1 MKAFRTP
8 GASPNEESAPG
19 RRCGELLAGKYRIVR
34 LIGEGGMGQ
43 VYEAE
48 HATVGRRFAVKF
60 LRPHLASNEE
70 AVARFRRE
78 ARAAGALDSEHIATV
93 TDFDV
98 AADGS
103 PFLVM
108 EYLEGKSL
116 GQLLAEE
123 GPLPVPRAAGALLQ
137 VCRGLEAAH
146 AAGIL
151 HRDLKPDN
159 LFVVRR
165 ADGSERVKILDFGIA
180 KLMYSAEPLP
190 IQTGGAIGT
199 PFYMAPEQ
207 ARGDKAVDE
216 RVDVYAL
223 GVILYELLS
232 GEKPHPGDCGNA
244 VLAHVLTKSAVP
256 LATVR
261 SGLPPPL
268 VELVHRALAFEPRD
282 RPPTVRALGRE
293 LEGFVAPEILRVHAQ
308 FELRSFAAPKTS
320 ESNLGSRRAPVS
332 PTAPT
337 LPTPDSHS
345 LPLPSAKASVSGR
358 RWLLVP
364 AALLASGLALAL
376 FRMRPV
382 PSTDSAAAT
391 RAPLPALGAASKAAP
406 RAVDPDVLHP
416 SAFGSAAAKPSAVSP
431 SAAPT
436 PPPAA
441 ERPGVVG
448 RPRGRPTHG
457 PQSGGAP
464 SRESSQSSALAA
476 RPAVSGDITGSAG
489 TPRRRRFDAQ
499 NPYD

>member
-1 MKAFRTP
+1 MKPFPAR
-8 GASPNEESAPG
+8 GASPNEGAAAGG
-19 RRCGELLAGKYRIVR
+19 RSGEILAGKYRILR

-48 HATVGRRFAVKF
+48 HVTVGRRFAVKF

-70 AVARFRRE
+70 ALARFRRE
-78 ARAAGALDSEHIATV
+78 ARAAGALDSEQIATV
-93 TDFDV
+93 FDFDM

-108 EYLEGKSL
+108 EYLEGRSL

-123 GPLPVPRAAGALLQ
+123 GPLPVPRAASALLQ
-137 VCRGLEAAH
+137 VCRGLEVAH

-216 RVDVYAL
+216 RIDVYAL

-244 VLAHVLTKSAVP
+244 VLAHVLTKSAVR
-256 LATVR
+256 LDTVR
-261 SGLPPPL
+261 SGLPPSL
-268 VELVHRALAFEPRD
+268 VELVHRALAFEPSD
-282 RPPTVRALGRE
+282 RPPTVKALGRE
-293 LEGFVAPEILRVHAQ
+293 LEDFVAPEIRRVNAQ
-308 FELRSFAAPKTS
+308 FELRSFATSEAS
-320 ESNLGSRRAPVS
+320 ESNLGPRRAPVS

-345 LPLPSAKASVSGR
+345 LPLRGARAGGSGR

-364 AALLASGLALAL
+364 AALLASGIALAL
-376 FRMRPV
+376 FRMLP
-382 PSTDSAAAT
+382 PASTDSAAAA
-391 RAPLPALGAASKAAP
+391 RDPLPASGTALPAAP
-406 RAVDPDVLHP
+406 RAAGPELVTP
-416 SAFGSAAAKPSAVSP
+416 SAFSSNAPNPSAVNP
-431 SAAPT
+431 ATVATPAP
-436 PPPAA
+436 AKD
-441 ERPGVVG
+441 RPGVVG
-448 RPRGRPTHG
+448 RPRGRPTVG
-457 PQSGGAP
+457 PPSGSAP
-464 SRESSQSSALAA
+464 SRASSASSTPAA
-476 RPAVSGDITGSAG
+476 GPAVSGGISGSAG
-489 TPRRRRFDAQ
+489 PPRRGRFDAQ